1 VVTAKAFCAL
11 VFLLPALQ
19 QGPADPRTAA
29 PSANVIVMTPA
40 KVDFGPQSVGVIS
53 QPQAAT
59 ITNTG
64 TRALVIR
71 DVTASG
77 IDFRESDDCQKKL
90 APGAG
95 CAIQVTFTP
104 AITGPRMGTVIITGD
119 DPQGPHLLV
128 LNGIGQ

>member
-1 VVTAKAFCAL
+1 MVTAKAFCAL
-11 VFLLPALQ
+11 VFLLPGLQ
-19 QGPADPRTAA
+19 QWPADPAVAA
-29 PSANVIVMTPA
+29 QSANVMVMTPA
-40 KVDFGPQSVGVIS
+40 KVDFGPQSVAVAS
-53 QPQAAT
+53 APQSAT
-59 ITNTG
+59 IINSG

-119 DPQGPHLLV
+119 DPQSPHLLV